1 MSNEAEPGQTHIV
14 ATPKNA
20 VKEEKTVHADRHQ
33 KIYAFAE
40 QFNISI
46 STVNTIM

>member
-1 MSNEAEPGQTHIV
+1 MRQSQARPTLLPP
-14 ATPKNA
+14 PKNA

-33 KIYAFAE
+33 KIYALAE
-40 QFNISI
+40 QFNVSI